1 MPTLAEIHDAD
12 MAIIL
17 ADAGE
22 TFTHNGTDYAC
33 IVSERSST
41 KELEEGG
48 FMLDYDFVIV
58 TRKSLFDTA
67 PALGETV
74 TYRGNTHRIVRV
86 APNFSDKILNLSVK
100 TSAK

>member
-12 MAIIL
+12 MAVIL

-22 TFTHNGTDYAC
+22 VFTFGGTDYAC

-48 FMLDYDFVIV
+48 FMLDYDFLIV
-58 TRKSLFDTA
+58 TRKSLFATA
-67 PALGETV
+67 PALGQTV
-74 TYRGNTHRIVRV
+74 TYRGVTHRIVRV
-86 APNFSDKILNLSVK
+86 APNYSDKILNLSVK
-100 TSAK
+100 TDAR